1 MTTRKLEND
10 RETLLEK
17 VLFPSQVTL
26 AREKRHETDERRLKE
41 IDAELDQIFAKID
54 EIIDEQIKEL
64 TDYMLADPEVQKDM
78 KEIRKGT
85 KDAKEASK
93 AVKQATDKLKAV
105 KKAVDKTIK
114 PIEQFA
120 KFFA

>member
-10 RETLLEK
+10 RKTLLEK
-17 VLFPSQVTL
+17 VLYPSRDTL
-26 AREKRHETDERRLKE
+26 ACKHRHETDEHRLKE
-41 IDAELDQIFAKID
+41 IDAEMDRVSAKIQ
-54 EIIDEQIKEL
+54 EIIDGQIKEL
-64 TDYMLADPEVQKDM
+64 TDAMLADPDVQKDM

-85 KDAKEASK
+85 KEAKEASA

-114 PIEQFA
+114 PIDQLVKLFA
-120 KFFA
+120 